1 MPVYGDT
8 FSEVN
13 GPFISMEIYREM
25 LDVKG
30 DLSIGLI
37 HPDYVISADL
47 IDPES
52 ETGVNAAVRRWAEK
66 EGIENLRMT
75 ISLISD
81 GRPRTFD
88 VLGITYSQS
97 LSLVLSLDFDAVA
110 VFRSDEGVLFITS
123 LSAAYMKCH
132 YTYETDM
139 EFWMRNAKA
148 CNPDGTLKN
157 DEKGL

>member
-13 GPFISMEIYREM
+13 GPFISREIYREM

-37 HPDYVISADL
+37 HP
-47 IDPES
+47 ES
-52 ETGVNAAVRRWAEK
+52 ETGVNAAVREWTEK
-66 EGIENLRMT
+66 EGVENLRT
-75 ISLISD
+75 AISLTSD

-88 VLGITYSQS
+88 VLNITYGQS
-97 LSLVLSLDFDAVA
+97 LSLVLSLGFDVVA
-110 VFRSDEGVLFITS
+110 MFRSDEGVLFITS

-132 YTYETDM
+132 YAYGTDM